1 MRVLKSLR
9 ALCIAAS
16 VILMI
21 FLTAQPVSA
30 GTLKGANG
38 HTASGSATINNAQ
51 VELGADFV
59 FDGGPD
65 VYVAVRKD
73 GEIHLLGKLRD
84 NSGAQAYSLPTGFNL
99 GGNDEIL
106 LFCKQYNVTLGKAS
120 AN

>member
-1 MRVLKSLR
+1 MPNANSLR
-9 ALCIAAS
+9 TLCAAALLVPLAT
-16 VILMI
+16 LP
-21 FLTAQPVSA
+21 TYA
-30 GTLKGANG
+30 GALKGANG
-38 HTASGSATINNAQ
+38 HTASGNATINNAQ
-51 VELGADFV
+51 VELGADFA

-84 NSGAQAYSLPTGFNL
+84 NSGAQAYALPTDFSL

>member
-1 MRVLKSLR
+1 MTTLISPRTLFAAVAMLPLAVL
-9 ALCIAAS
+9 A
-16 VILMI
+16 
-21 FLTAQPVSA
+21 VSA
-30 GTLKGANG
+30 GPMKGANG
-38 HTASGSATINNAQ
+38 HTASGSATINNNQ

-73 GEIHLLGKLRD
+73 GKVHLLEKLRD
-84 NSGAQAYSLPTGFNL
+84 NSGAQAYSLPTGLSL

>member
-1 MRVLKSLR
+1 LATL
-9 ALCIAAS
+9 
-16 VILMI
+16 
-21 FLTAQPVSA
+21 PVFA

-38 HTASGSATINNAQ
+38 HTASGSATISNAR
-51 VELGADFV
+51 VELGVDFV

-73 GEIHLLGKLRD
+73 GELHLLGKLRD
-84 NSGAQAYSLPTGFNL
+84 NSGAQTYSLPAGL
-99 GGNDEIL
+99 SLDGNDEIL